1 LDTTHF
7 FYKYYNIN
15 CERDKKI
22 KMKYIQ

>member
-7 FYKYYNIN
+7 FNKYYNIN

-22 KMKYIQ
+22 KMNYIQ